1 MNTNDI
7 MQLALEMA
15 NLQAVPGDSAI
26 YHPGKEIGRVL
37 IGIDIDGSEVILAH
51 NLGYDLAISHHPMGD
66 EALLD
71 FHHVLERHVEQ
82 MVAAGV
88 PERLAKNVISDTIR
102 SRRILDSIRNYDRA
116 SSIARLLDM
125 PYMNIHTPLD
135 EIGRRRMSEAASQL
149 DKQDTVNDLIILFQ
163 DHFAEFRNAKTKI
176 EVMVGRQENHLGR
189 TVISHAAGTNGG
201 YPVAKAYFDHGV
213 DTVVYIHCRPDS
225 DLKRL
230 QQEYQGTMKNLIV
243 TGHIASDSLGIN
255 PFINRLE
262 ECGLEVTPISG
273 IISAL

>member
-7 MQLALEMA
+7 MQLSLEMA
-15 NLQAVPGDSAI
+15 NLQAVPGDTAI
-26 YHPGKEIGRVL
+26 YHPGKDIRRVL
-37 IGIDIDGSEVILAH
+37 IGIDIGGPEVILAH

-66 EALLD
+66 GAILD

-88 PERLAKNVISDTIR
+88 PEGLAKSATSDTIH
-102 SRRILDSIRNYDRA
+102 SRRILNSMRNYDRA

-149 DKQDTVNDLIILFQ
+149 DKRDTVNDLIIFFQ
-163 DHFAEFRNAKTKI
+163 DHFAEFRNAKTNI
-176 EVMVGRQENHLGR
+176 EVMVGRQENHLGH
-189 TVISHAAGTNGG
+189 TVVSHAAGTNGG
-201 YPVAKAYFDHGV
+201 YPVAKAYFDNGV
-213 DTVVYIHCRPDS
+213 DTLIYIHCRPD
-225 DLKRL
+225 DRNKLL
-230 QQEYQGTMKNLIV
+230 QEYQATTKTLIV

>member
-37 IGIDIDGSEVILAH
+37 IGIDIDGPEVILAH

-66 EALLD
+66 EAVLD

-135 EIGRRRMSEAASQL
+135 EIGRRRMSEAVSQL

-230 QQEYQGTMKNLIV
+230 QREYQGTMKNLIV

-273 IISAL
+273 IISPS

>member
-37 IGIDIDGSEVILAH
+37 IGIDIDGPEVILAH

-149 DKQDTVNDLIILFQ
+149 DKQDTVNDLIIRFQ

-176 EVMVGRQENHLGR
+176 EVMVGRQENHLGW

-213 DTVVYIHCRPDS
+213 DTVIYIHCRPD
-225 DLKRL
+225 DRKKLLR
-230 QQEYQGTMKNLIV
+230 EYQGTMKNLIV